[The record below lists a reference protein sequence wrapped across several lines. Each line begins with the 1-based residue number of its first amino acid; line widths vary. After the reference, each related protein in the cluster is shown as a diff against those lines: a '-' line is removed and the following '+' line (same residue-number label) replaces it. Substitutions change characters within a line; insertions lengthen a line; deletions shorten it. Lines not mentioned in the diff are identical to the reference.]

1 MIKRIQAVVRFYFLL
16 STKVMLEKIQTKL
29 FEKYKKDEKRGLFIS
44 LFDAD
49 KKLLLSNGV
58 VNTDKSLEEL
68 SKTLYEGLVAKQT
81 KAKTV
86 VLDIVKSITEEHDIA
101 KLSTYSL
108 KEYWLCLID
117 TNDNKSWIL
126 LPNTHAADDFALALK
141 IIKEKNGLG
150 WEVNIYVFT
159 TERIA
164 INI

>member
-1 MIKRIQAVVRFYFLL
+1 
-16 STKVMLEKIQTKL
+16 MLEKLQTKL

-44 LFDAD
+44 AFDAE
-49 KKLLLSNGV
+49 KKLLVSNWV
-58 VNTDKSLEEL
+58 VNTDKPLEEL
-68 SKTLYEGLVAKQT
+68 SKKLYEGLVANQKT
-81 KAKTV
+81 AKII
-86 VLDIVKSITEEHDIA
+86 VLDVVKTINQETDVA

-126 LPNTHAADDFALALK
+126 LPDTEGIENFAQALK

-150 WEVNIYVFT
+150 GEVNIYVFT

-164 INI
+164 ISL